1 MDFIITEA
9 MEFCGGNPGALTFF
23 LEALK
28 EAEGNAKSSAALKVV
43 SAFNR
48 MKENNITGSKLYML
62 WNDCC
67 DRDIDRAIYIMLHD
81 TIESINKHINFG
93 NGRGIPYTESEPEP
107 YKRES
112 EGEWWIFTFM
122 SDGSDKEGKCVKVKG
137 TFGEARKKMCDKYGI
152 HWAFQRSEKEWE
164 ESWNDIDRAYPL
176 EEIIDTID

>member
-28 EAEGNAKSSAALKVV
+28 EAEGNAKSYAALKVV

-48 MKENNITGSKLYML
+48 MKENNITDSKLYML

-67 DRDIDRAIYIMLHD
+67 DRDTDRAIFIMLHD

-137 TFGEARKKMCDKYGI
+137 TFGEARKKMFDKYGI